1 MVRIGTAALAAA
13 LAVATALVAGCGG
26 DGGTQ
31 AALTRLEGPFGTGA
45 NAYWIDRT
53 AEKPRAVVVFF
64 HGASEESLRP
74 AVYREWLDYLARAGA
89 IVVFPRYETTV
100 GQFGALRRSTLVV
113 EAARR
118 RLGNLELPLVAV
130 GYSRGGR
137 LAVEYASLA
146 SHRKHGLAAVLSVF
160 PSAIN
165 PLKEELVNL
174 AYIDKQAEIE
184 ILVGDRDTIVRDSG
198 ARELVDRLRRYR
210 FPSERVRL
218 VTVRSEGSFAA
229 THLSP
234 LEGSEAAQRAY
245 WEPGVRL
252 IESAAGS

>member
-1 MVRIGTAALAAA
+1 MMVCTRIAVFAA
-13 LAVATALVAGCGG
+13 LAVAAALAAGCGG
-26 DGGTQ
+26 GGGNQ
-31 AALTRLEGPFGTGA
+31 AAPTRLEGPFGTGP

-53 AEKPRAVVVFF
+53 EKEPRALVVFF
-64 HGASEESLRP
+64 HGASHESLRP

-89 IVVFPRYETTV
+89 IVVFPRYEATV
-100 GQFGALRRSTLVV
+100 GQFGALRRATLAV

-118 RLGNLELPLVAV
+118 RLGNPKLPLVAV
-130 GYSRGGR
+130 GYSRGAR
-137 LAVEYASLA
+137 LVVEYASLA

-160 PSAIN
+160 PTVIN

-174 AYIDKQAEIE
+174 SYIDRKAKIE
-184 ILVGDRDTIVRDSG
+184 ILVGDRDTVVRDSG
-198 ARELVDRLRRYR
+198 GRELVERLQRNG
-210 FPSERVRL
+210 FPSARVRL

-234 LEGSEAAQRAY
+234 LEGSEASKRAY

-252 IESAAGS
+252 IEAAAGG

>member
-1 MVRIGTAALAAA
+1 MVRFRIAALAAA
-13 LAVATALVAGCGG
+13 LAAGAASAAGCAG

-31 AALTRLEGPFGTGA
+31 AAPTRLEGPFGSGP

-53 AEKPRAVVVFF
+53 AEEPRALVVFF
-64 HGASEESLRP
+64 HGASHESLRP

-118 RLGNLELPLVAV
+118 RLGNPKLPLIAI

-146 SHRKHGLAAVLSVF
+146 SHRKHGLAAILSVF

-174 AYIDKQAEIE
+174 GYIDKKAEIE
-184 ILVGDRDTIVRDSG
+184 ILVGDRDTVVRDSG
-198 ARELVDRLRRYR
+198 ARELVDRLHRHK
-210 FPSERVRL
+210 FPSGQVRL
-218 VTVRSEGSFAA
+218 VTVRSERSFAA

-234 LEGSEAAQRAY
+234 LDGSTASQHAY

-252 IESAAGS
+252 IEAAAAG